1 MCNSCLEY
9 DNKQNMA
16 SLSGTHVKKLDRTF
30 SEHDLID
37 T

>member
-1 MCNSCLEY
+1 
-9 DNKQNMA
+9 MA